1 MYRKILIAT
10 DGSDPSMKASRYGV
24 KLAKSLAS
32 RVTVLYV
39 INETAI
45 SKAMASL
52 VGRGFSEEDL
62 RRTLKNSAE
71 GIVAEVS
78 KMGDAAGV
86 CVEPLI
92 REGDPALRI
101 LDEAGIEEV
110 DLILMGSHGEG
121 GISSRLIGSVA
132 QKVLNWSETPVM
144 VVR

>member
-24 KLAKSLAS
+24 KLAKSLS
-32 RVTVLYV
+32 SQVTVLYV

-45 SKAMASL
+45 SKAISSL

-62 RRTLKNSAE
+62 RRTLKDSAE

-78 KMGDAAGV
+78 KMGEAAGV
-86 CVEPLI
+86 CVEAQI

-101 LDEAGIEEV
+101 LDEAGMEGV